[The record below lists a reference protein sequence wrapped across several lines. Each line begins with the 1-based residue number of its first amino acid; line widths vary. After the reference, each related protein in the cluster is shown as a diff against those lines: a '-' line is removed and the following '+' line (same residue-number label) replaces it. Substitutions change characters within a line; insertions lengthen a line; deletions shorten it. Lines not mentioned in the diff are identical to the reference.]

1 MPGRETHK
9 YVGAAAG
16 LALAAAQAQQESKP
30 HFLIEM
36 MGGALGGMVGGIAPD
51 WLEPAVCSW
60 HRGICHSA
68 AAGGVLVCTQQTLA
82 NWAGICRQNAVKCRM
97 VPQVEDIHS
106 GEWLPTQPTS
116 LQRLWSEICEFVWTL
131 LAGFLNGLTAG
142 YVSHLLLDAATPRGI
157 PILAGR
163 AALKL

>member
-16 LALAAAQAQQESKP
+16 LALAAGQAQQESKP
-30 HFLIEM
+30 HFWIEM

-60 HRGICHSA
+60 HRGVCHSA
-68 AAGGVLVCTQQTLA
+68 TAGGALIYAHEALA
-82 NWAGICRQNAVKCRM
+82 NWASICRQNATECRM
-97 VPQVEDIHS
+97 VPQVEDVHT
-106 GEWLPTQPTS
+106 GEWLPIQPTP
-116 LQRLWSEICEFVWTL
+116 LQQVWSEICEFIWTL
-131 LAGFLNGLTAG
+131 LAGFLNGLAAG

-163 AALKL
+163 AALKI